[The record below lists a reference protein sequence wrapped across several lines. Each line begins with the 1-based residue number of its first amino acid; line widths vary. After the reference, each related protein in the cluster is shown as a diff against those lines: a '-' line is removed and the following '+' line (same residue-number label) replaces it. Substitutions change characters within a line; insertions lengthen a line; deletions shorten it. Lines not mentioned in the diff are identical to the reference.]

1 MIEVISLEKKLF
13 RARQRAEVGV
23 ALARLS
29 VAREPLANTE
39 DGFLMV
45 PGRAL
50 SAHLVAGNIIDF
62 SRPGVLEASAPKLL
76 GVKLYKDHVVK
87 IDNLC
92 GQVSESMWDAVGAQ
106 SDGVPGIN
114 VKLAVDVESDP
125 KVGRQITKG
134 LIDSLSVSVYFT
146 AEPSHQELYA
156 EDPWMF
162 FDLLGHEL
170 DGRPVCFV
178 ATEIFSYDEISLV
191 WAGADSLAKL
201 FSKTVLGLGERPR
214 AEEVNLKLSKDQS
227 FLAIC
232 KALGYADTA
241 EPEVVLNRIEE
252 LVREKKEV
260 DQLENHV
267 IELMNLGECPD
278 VATTVAR
285 LGEKF
290 GQLLDQAQYGQARL
304 DEDRGQVV
312 RDMQIALCEPGV
324 EIDQVL
330 RSQAMS
336 ASAADLPGLKKFWAA
351 KAAAKFPEGGRSS
364 VPQPQNPTPKASS
377 AADSIH

>member
-23 ALARLS
+23 SLARLGT
-29 VAREPLANTE
+29 AREPLAKTE

-62 SRPGVLEASAPKLL
+62 SKPGVLEASAPKLL

-92 GQVSESMWDAVGAQ
+92 GQVSESMWDSAGAQ

-125 KVGRQITKG
+125 KVGRQIENG
-134 LIDSLSVSVYFT
+134 LIDSLSVSVYFS
-146 AEPSHQELYA
+146 AEPSHPEIYD

-214 AEEVNLKLSKDQS
+214 AEEVKLKLNKDQS

-232 KALGYADTA
+232 KALGYAETA
-241 EPEVVLNRIEE
+241 EPEVVLSRIEE
-252 LVREKKEV
+252 LLEEKRAV
-260 DQLENHV
+260 DDFENQI
-267 IELMNLGECPD
+267 IETFQLGECPEVGVTFTRLLAKFD
-278 VATTVAR
+278 ALQVEADFGRAR
-285 LGEKF
+285 LSEC
-290 GQLLDQAQYGQARL
+290 R
-304 DEDRGQVV
+304 EQVA

-324 EIDQVL
+324 ELDPAL

-336 ASAADLPGLKKFWAA
+336 ASADDLPGLMKFWGA
-351 KAAAKFPEGGRSS
+351 KASAKFPEGGRSS
-364 VPQPQNPTPKASS
+364 VPQSNNPTPKASS
-377 AADSIH
+377 VADTIH